1 MQGYY
6 LYTVYGTTEELK
18 EFNKKLEE
26 IADTDEILQSLNN
39 EKTLEFIEG
48 EYTDPKIEMGTYM
61 GSGNISGAPY
71 AVDVEDTMNVLA
83 KNFPEYKI
91 YGEGELLDFANSK
104 QVFVSEKGSST
115 CEQENDDD
123 PLNLYCD
130 FEHYLP
136 DTDEFEMGEDSVGFG
151 LFGNIPA
158 DEFRND
164 EGIIVPNVGDEYIEL
179 ESSITQEE
187 YGRDAY
193 IYFYTFDNLF
203 ITDMDHYDESS
214 DTFTAYQTYYDNTF
228 DVPGDKFKDENDEF
242 VKKQVPVERDG
253 QYYFVT
259 LNI

>member
-6 LYTVYGTTEELK
+6 VYTVYGTTEELK

-26 IADTDEILQSLNN
+26 IADTDEILKSLNEWKN
-39 EKTLEFIEG
+39 LEFIESNYG
-48 EYTDPKIEMGTYM
+48 DPKIEMGTYM
-61 GSGNISGAPY
+61 GSGNISGAPF
-71 AVDVEDTMNVLA
+71 ADTYFTMSALA
-83 KNFPEYKI
+83 KNFPDYKI
-91 YGEGELLDFANSK
+91 EGEGYLLDFANSK
-104 QVFVSEKGSST
+104 EVYVSEKGSST
-115 CEQENDDD
+115 CEQKNGGE
-123 PLNLYCD
+123 PLSLYCD

-136 DTDEFEMGEDSVGFG
+136 DTDEFELGEDAVGFG
-151 LFGNIPA
+151 CFGNIPA

-164 EGIIVPNVGDEYIEL
+164 EGIIDQGDEEFVEIE
-179 ESSITQEE
+179 SDITQED

-193 IYFYTFDNLF
+193 IYLGTFDNLF

-214 DTFTAYQTYYDNTF
+214 DTFTAYQTYYEDTF
-228 DVPGDKFKDENDEF
+228 EVPGEEFKDDNGEF